1 MVLVDSI
8 LFSYPTLEIHS
19 LNMFFIL
26 INCKQNQTFLLNLLT
41 SIYWNVQ
48 YLKQIPRKI
57 LRELSRSSLNI
68 RFHFIGFL
76 KSKLEIWSWNLK
88 FFYWNILPL
97 PISGTGELNT
107 YEKIVIGTGAGCLGL
122 LILGLLFICCCSY
135 IHNQHLK
142 RR

>member
-41 SIYWNVQ
+41 SISWNVQ

-68 RFHFIGFL
+68 RFYFIEFI
-76 KSKLEIWSWNLK
+76 KSKLEIESC
-88 FFYWNILPL
+88 IRDC
-97 PISGTGELNT
+97 SM
-107 YEKIVIGTGAGCLGL
+107 EKSYFRDGRTEHVREDRDRNRSRLSRLVDPRTIVYL
-122 LILGLLFICCCSY
+122 LLFIY
-135 IHNQHLK
+135 P
-142 RR
+142 